1 MIFLKQKDIRIA
13 LLNAEASLNI
23 EGLSVSNQTK
33 ALCEKLL
40 ADEITMNEYITIIK
54 ENSMVSANGV

>member
-1 MIFLKQKDIRIA
+1 MKQKDIRIA

>member
-1 MIFLKQKDIRIA
+1 MKQKDIRIA

-40 ADEITMNEYITIIK
+40 ADEITMNEYITIIT